1 MKRATFYL
9 VLVVA
14 VLAVLLLAGCAG
26 KQSEGERPSVST
38 AQPSPPTMET
48 GQPSTSGWD
57 LSSRRNDAG
66 RVVIDV
72 QPQKLDDDQE
82 TWEFAV
88 ALNTHSVNLD
98 FDMTEVSALRCDQDQ
113 EYTPTVW
120 EGPGPGGHHRS
131 GVLKFAALD
140 HSTSFVEIVIR
151 DVAEVPERVFRWD
164 LPSRAQS
171 SPGGSM
177 AQSSPTAEDGPAHL
191 GLSAE
196 EFNFGD
202 VPMSMGVVSAV
213 ETIINSGSG
222 TLRIEGVEP
231 T

>member
-14 VLAVLLLAGCAG
+14 VLAVLLLASCAG
-26 KQSEGERPSVST
+26 QQSDGETRPSVST
-38 AQPSPPTMET
+38 AQPNPSTTET

-72 QPQKLDDDQE
+72 QPLKLNDDQE

-88 ALNTHSVNLD
+88 ALNTHSVDLA
-98 FDMTEVSALRCDQDQ
+98 FDMTEVSVLRCDQDQ

-140 HSTSFVEIVIR
+140 HSTSFVEIIIR

-164 LPSRAQS
+164 LPTRAESSQGGSTAQS
-171 SPGGSM
+171 SS
-177 AQSSPTAEDGPAHL
+177 TAEDGPAHL
-191 GLSAE
+191 ALSAE

-202 VPMSMGVVSAV
+202 VPMSMGVVSANV
-213 ETIINSGSG
+213 PDETGG
-222 TLRIEGVEP
+222 G
-231 T
+231 